1 MMCSLYDSLSEIL
14 YKCMCTC
21 TYSPCICPMYIHM
34 YACTYVQYTGIAH
47 SINTFSPSVE
57 MSSLLA
63 EICSRQEA
71 WMEMRTGTFVDPP
84 QDTGTTGP
92 HPVAQEQM

>member
-1 MMCSLYDSLSEIL
+1 MHVHMYMFTFYLSNA
-14 YKCMCTC
+14 YN
-21 TYSPCICPMYIHM
+21 MYIRM
-34 YACTYVQYTGIAH
+34 YVQYTGIAH
-47 SINTFSPSVE
+47 NPNTFSSSVE

-71 WMEMRTGTFVDPP
+71 WMEMETGTLVGPP
-84 QDTGTTGP
+84 QDTGTTVP

>member
-1 MMCSLYDSLSEIL
+1 M
-14 YKCMCTC
+14 
-21 TYSPCICPMYIHM
+21 HVR
-34 YACTYVQYTGIAH
+34 TYVQYIA
-47 SINTFSPSVE
+47 IARCIIIFSSSVE

>member
-1 MMCSLYDSLSEIL
+1 MMCSPTLCPIYCANECAHVHVKTCACMHVYMDSSTL
-14 YKCMCTC
+14 
-21 TYSPCICPMYIHM
+21 H
-34 YACTYVQYTGIAH
+34 IAH
-47 SINTFSPSVE
+47 SINIFSSSVE

-71 WMEMRTGTFVDPP
+71 WMEMRTGTFVNPP
-84 QDTGTTGP
+84 QDTGPTGP

>member
-1 MMCSLYDSLSEIL
+1 M
-14 YKCMCTC
+14 
-21 TYSPCICPMYIHM
+21 
-34 YACTYVQYTGIAH
+34 YVQYIGIAH
-47 SINTFSPSVE
+47 NANTFSPVE

-71 WMEMRTGTFVDPP
+71 WMEMGTGTLVDPP
-84 QDTGTTGP
+84 QDTGTTVP

>member
-1 MMCSLYDSLSEIL
+1 MFPPSIEI
-14 YKCMCTC
+14 
-21 TYSPCICPMYIHM
+21 
-34 YACTYVQYTGIAH
+34 
-47 SINTFSPSVE
+47 
-57 MSSLLA
+57 SSLLA

-92 HPVAQEQM
+92 HPLAQEQM

>member
-1 MMCSLYDSLSEIL
+1 MHIRRYVR
-14 YKCMCTC
+14 
-21 TYSPCICPMYIHM
+21 
-34 YACTYVQYTGIAH
+34 TYVCTVHWHRPQYQYI
-47 SINTFSPSVE
+47 SPSVE

-63 EICSRQEA
+63 EICSKQEA

-84 QDTGTTGP
+84 QDTGPTDP

>member
-1 MMCSLYDSLSEIL
+1 
-14 YKCMCTC
+14 MCTC
-21 TYSPCICPMYIHM
+21 VYMYEFTQSNVFTCNKYAFMYVYTVHWHSP
-34 YACTYVQYTGIAH
+34 QYP
-47 SINTFSPSVE
+47 NMFPPSVE

-63 EICSRQEA
+63 EICSRLEA

-84 QDTGTTGP
+84 QDTGPTGP

>member
-1 MMCSLYDSLSEIL
+1 MHVH
-14 YKCMCTC
+14 
-21 TYSPCICPMYIHM
+21 MYIFTFYLSNAYNM
-34 YACTYVQYTGIAH
+34 YICMYVQYIGIAH
-47 SINTFSPSVE
+47 NTNTFSPSVE

-63 EICSRQEA
+63 EICSRQED

>member
-1 MMCSLYDSLSEIL
+1 M
-14 YKCMCTC
+14 
-21 TYSPCICPMYIHM
+21 
-34 YACTYVQYTGIAH
+34 YVQYTGIGH
-47 SINTFSPSVE
+47 SINKFSPSVE

-92 HPVAQEQM
+92 HLVAQEQM

>member
-1 MMCSLYDSLSEIL
+1 MCI
-14 YKCMCTC
+14 CTC
-21 TYSPCICPMYIHM
+21 SPSICPMHII
-34 YACTYVQYTGIAH
+34 CTYVYVQYIGIAH
-47 SINTFSPSVE
+47 NTNTFSPSVE
-57 MSSLLA
+57 VSSLLA

-71 WMEMRTGTFVDPP
+71 WMEMETGTLVDPP